1 MKTFVFDVTRRVVV
15 TLDESKFTTKTM
27 AEFNAVITDL
37 GIDEHAYLAHA
48 KRIADLFAHGLED
61 FNPSD
66 FVEGYG
72 PVEAAGI
79 FVKADDDYDCIE
91 RVFPEGGAA

>member
-1 MKTFVFDVTRRVVV
+1 MKTFVFDVTRRVLV
-15 TLDESKFTTKTM
+15 TLDESKFTTEM
-27 AEFNAVITDL
+27 MEVFNSSITDL
-37 GIDEHAYLAHA
+37 GTGEDAYLAHA
-48 KRIADLFAHGLED
+48 ERIADLFAHGLED
-61 FNPSD
+61 FSPSD

-79 FVKADDDYDCIE
+79 FVNAEDDYDYIE

>member
-27 AEFNAVITDL
+27 AEFNSVITDL
-37 GIDEHAYLAHA
+37 GTDEHAYLAHA
-48 KRIADLFAHGLED
+48 ERIADLFAHGLED

-72 PVEAAGI
+72 PIEAAGI
-79 FVKADDDYDCIE
+79 FVKADDDYDYIE